1 MLRLAGCFVCD
12 IQTSFERFKVAQ
24 RYRKSIWKIQMKI
37 TVVGTGSWGLA
48 IGQVLASNNHQVS
61 FWGRNSSKIESLN
74 ETHQSDLLP
83 NVKLNESLK
92 FFDNLSKACQDTELI
107 CVVLPSSAIR
117 QISSQLNELNLNPNT
132 RVLSLTK
139 GIEQESLL
147 RMTEILVQDIAWLSS
162 KNCGVLSGPS
172 HAEEVAANIPT
183 SVVIAF
189 HDLSIA
195 TEVQELFFTETF
207 RVYTSEDVIGVEI
220 SGALKNIIAIATG
233 ILDGLGLGDNSKGAL
248 ICRGLAEISRLGE
261 ALGCGVRTFSGLA
274 GMGDLITTCM
284 SQHSRNRHV
293 GFELGKGKSLDS
305 ILESMSMVAEGV
317 PTTKSAYQLML
328 KHDVE
333 MPISQAIYSILYE
346 GVSPQQATQS
356 LMKRDPKIE
365 GF

>member
-1 MLRLAGCFVCD
+1 M
-12 IQTSFERFKVAQ
+12 
-24 RYRKSIWKIQMKI
+24 
-37 TVVGTGSWGLA
+37 
-48 IGQVLASNNHQVS
+48 
-61 FWGRNSSKIESLN
+61 
-74 ETHQSDLLP
+74 
-83 NVKLNESLK
+83 
-92 FFDNLSKACQDTELI
+92 
-107 CVVLPSSAIR
+107 
-117 QISSQLNELNLNPNT
+117 
-132 RVLSLTK
+132 
-139 GIEQESLL
+139 
-147 RMTEILVQDIAWLSS
+147 
-162 KNCGVLSGPS
+162 
-172 HAEEVAANIPT
+172 
-183 SVVIAF
+183 
-189 HDLSIA
+189 
-195 TEVQELFFTETF
+195 
-207 RVYTSEDVIGVEI
+207 IGVEI